1 MRAEAPAREGAMI
14 WLDILFAFVAAVI
27 FTLLLA
33 GLLGWRHPAGAATG
47 AGEAILFAFIVLFLG
62 AWVGGIWIAPLGPTL
77 GGVSWV
83 PFALAALFVMFLLLA
98 AAPLRRQSPGDRPV
112 QQQPEEPVPSM
123 VFGSFFWL
131 LVIALLVALIV
142 AYW

>member
-1 MRAEAPAREGAMI
+1 MI
-14 WLDILFAFVAAVI
+14 WMDILFAFVAAVV

-62 AWVGGIWIAPLGPTL
+62 AWVGGVWIAPFGPTL
-77 GGVSWV
+77 GGVTWV

-98 AAPLRRQSPGDRPV
+98 AAPLRRTSRSARPE
-112 QQQPEEPVPSM
+112 QQQLEAPVPAI
-123 VFGSFFWL
+123 VFGGFFWL
-131 LVIALLVALIV
+131 LVVALIIALIV